1 MLAAQTP
8 FDLSHEVFRQ
18 SQVIKGLLK
27 GFGGVLRLAVITCE
41 ALLRCAAT
49 TLSGFSVAFLIGF
62 GTNHSVLLQGLS
74 LLCGVPCG
82 SLGP

>member
-27 GFGGVLRLAVITCE
+27 GCGGVLRLAAITCE
-41 ALLRCAAT
+41 ALLRCAITAS
-49 TLSGFSVAFLIGF
+49 SGFGVFFLWIVCL
-62 GTNHSVLLQGLS
+62 GT
-74 LLCGVPCG
+74 
-82 SLGP
+82 